1 MSEQKIKINRA
12 PVLTL
17 WGQVVAERLGFNRDE
32 ALTLGKAVAGLNAQ
46 SKGQRLG
53 IFQPAEEETQ
63 KARERKPQEVFYV
76 ELLGRSLPAV
86 NTKEGVRAVTK
97 DKPILPK
104 SVERYLEGKFGEAL
118 PEVRRAM
125 EELSASLPPRELARR
140 AFSLYEQ
147 FRPEIP
153 EGVKGWGAA
162 GDLDLQTIRSMAG
175 TVQKKA

>member
-1 MSEQKIKINRA
+1 MSQQTIKINRA

-17 WGQVVAERLGFNRDE
+17 WGQVVAEHLGFDRDE

-53 IFQPAEEETQ
+53 IFQPAEGNPEGV
-63 KARERKPQEVFYV
+63 REREPEEVFYI
-76 ELLGRSLPAV
+76 ELMGRTVASV
-86 NTKEGVRAVTK
+86 NTPDGIRATAKE
-97 DKPILPK
+97 KPIQPE
-104 SVERYLEGKFGEAL
+104 SVEHYLEGKFGEAL
-118 PEVRRAM
+118 PHVRQAM
-125 EELSASLPPRELARR
+125 DELCRSFPPRELARK

-162 GDLDLQTIRSMAG
+162 GDLDLKTIRSLSG
-175 TVQKKA
+175 PVQKKV